1 MIVKNARLRNRAGL
15 WQLRIVNGRFEQIAE
30 QAALQPNTN
39 DPAILDAEGKLL
51 LPPFV
56 EPHIHLDCVYTAG
69 EPSWNQSGTL
79 FEGIAL
85 WEKRK
90 KTLTHEDVKT
100 RAIKALRQQLS
111 YGVQFV
117 RSHVDVTDPTLTAL
131 RAMLEVR
138 KEVRDFV
145 ELQLVAFPQDGI
157 LSFENGEQLLEESL
171 KLGADCVGGIP
182 HYEFTREYGVESV
195 KKVMALA
202 CKYDKLVDIHCDE
215 IDDGQSRFLETVAA
229 EAFRLGIGERV
240 TASHTVAMHYYNN
253 AYAYKLFRLLKLAG
267 MNFVACPTENVHLQ
281 GRFDPFPKRRGVTRV
296 KELMENDINV
306 CIAQDSIM
314 DPWYPIG
321 TGNPLR
327 ELDMCIHIC
336 QIMGYDEMLRSL
348 DLVTDNGAK
357 TMRVTDRYGIEEGK
371 PANFILLDA
380 ESPFDVIKN
389 LPPVLCSVRNGKVLM
404 KKTPVKTEYCV

>member
-1 MIVKNARLRNRAGL
+1 
-15 WQLRIVNGRFEQIAE
+15 
-30 QAALQPNTN
+30 
-39 DPAILDAEGKLL
+39 
-51 LPPFV
+51 
-56 EPHIHLDCVYTAG
+56 
-69 EPSWNQSGTL
+69 
-79 FEGIAL
+79 
-85 WEKRK
+85 
-90 KTLTHEDVKT
+90 
-100 RAIKALRQQLS
+100 
-111 YGVQFV
+111 
-117 RSHVDVTDPTLTAL
+117 
-131 RAMLEVR
+131 
-138 KEVRDFV
+138 
-145 ELQLVAFPQDGI
+145 
-157 LSFENGEQLLEESL
+157 
-171 KLGADCVGGIP
+171 
-182 HYEFTREYGVESV
+182 
-195 KKVMALA
+195 
-202 CKYDKLVDIHCDE
+202 
-215 IDDGQSRFLETVAA
+215 
-229 EAFRLGIGERV
+229 
-240 TASHTVAMHYYNN
+240 VAMHYYNN